1 VGLWSGVF
9 NLVLFV
15 FKGVEGSL
23 ICRKVACDI
32 CLFLLPFFDLLFCSM
47 GWRLWCLVLER
58 LFSLLFYCWCFC
70 FFYLS
75 SLPLPLTTT
84 CLLDLILF
92 YVHRCELCGLFWR
105 IFSAFLLVFVRCFC
119 FDLHLCLFDG
129 CFTLLLLT
137 EFIDATAAVD
147 CCLFGY
153 ECA

>member
-58 LFSLLFYCWCFC
+58 LFSLLF
-70 FFYLS
+70 L
-75 SLPLPLTTT
+75 
-84 CLLDLILF
+84 
-92 YVHRCELCGLFWR
+92 
-105 IFSAFLLVFVRCFC
+105 LLVF
-119 FDLHLCLFDG
+119 LF
-129 CFTLLLLT
+129 LLPFLPPTPANHNLL
-137 EFIDATAAVD
+137 A
-147 CCLFGY
+147 
-153 ECA
+153 